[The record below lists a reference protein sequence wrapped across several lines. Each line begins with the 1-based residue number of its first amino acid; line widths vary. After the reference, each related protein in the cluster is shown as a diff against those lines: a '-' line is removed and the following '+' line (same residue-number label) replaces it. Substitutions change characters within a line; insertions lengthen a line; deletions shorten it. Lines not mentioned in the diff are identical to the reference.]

1 MGSTDVNGAP
11 TSITKAATTAGAV
24 DFARAPDIL
33 LPLHNI
39 ESVSGIATKQPSASS
54 SVSAFQATSTSISR

>member
-33 LPLHNI
+33 LALHNI
-39 ESVSGIATKQPSASS
+39 ESVSGIAT
-54 SVSAFQATSTSISR
+54 